1 MHIKTPYLG
10 LQIYLKEDVVFTT
23 PSFRYIYIIK
33 IVCIVANNDII
44 VIIINSIIKIGF
56 KNFSLVS
63 IKFLYF
69 LFMHIPIKVDKNIPN
84 NISIE

>member
-1 MHIKTPYLG
+1 M
-10 LQIYLKEDVVFTT
+10 
-23 PSFRYIYIIK
+23 
-33 IVCIVANNDII
+33 VCIVANNDII
-44 VIIINSIIKIGF
+44 VIIINSTIRIGF